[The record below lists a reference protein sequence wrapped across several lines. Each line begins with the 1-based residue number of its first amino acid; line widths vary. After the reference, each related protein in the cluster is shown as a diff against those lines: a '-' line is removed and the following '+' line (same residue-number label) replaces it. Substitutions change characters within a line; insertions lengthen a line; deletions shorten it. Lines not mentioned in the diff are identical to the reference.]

1 MATQQMDRSQL
12 PVWWTGSVPEY
23 ICFVTLIKLGKRPDI
38 DFTYQNQMA
47 GGRLQKGGRVID
59 FLFLNPPDLAI
70 NVQGQ
75 FYHYE
80 KGAAVRQ
87 SDVLTREFLATEG
100 IKLIFIDEDDLMTS
114 PEAVVRDA
122 LRYIDRSRLGGR
134 A

>member
-23 ICFVTLIKLGKRPDI
+23 ICFVTLIKLGKSPDI
-38 DFTYQNQMA
+38 DFTSQNQMA

-80 KGAAVRQ
+80 KGAALRQ

-100 IKLIFIDEDDLMTS
+100 IKLIFIDEDDLTTS
-114 PEAVVRDA
+114 PESVVRDA